1 MAKKEAQTTTQTSEN
16 KVEQLK
22 QKIDE
27 WVSEFNNGNKNFD
40 RFELYEGESLRLGLI
55 AYRDKQN
62 MTNVLISIHGKKP
75 TNSVSFPST
84 AINEIVKILELITKH
99 KELFEYVEKYQ
110 QKKERKVLLE

>member
-1 MAKKEAQTTTQTSEN
+1 MAKKETQQNEN

-27 WVSEFNNGNKNFD
+27 WVSEFTNNNKNFD
-40 RFELYEGESLRLGLI
+40 RFELYEGDSLNLGFI

-62 MTNVLISIHGKKP
+62 VTNVLISIHGKKP
-75 TNSVSFPST
+75 TNSVSFPSSS
-84 AINEIVKILELITKH
+84 IDEIQKILELITKY
-99 KELFEYVEKYQ
+99 KELFEYVGKYQ

>member
-1 MAKKEAQTTTQTSEN
+1 MTKKETQSTEN

>member
-1 MAKKEAQTTTQTSEN
+1 MTKKETQSTEN

-75 TNSVSFPST
+75 TNSVSFPSSSLS
-84 AINEIVKILELITKH
+84 EIEKILEIITKH
-99 KELFEYVEKYQ
+99 KELFEYIGKYQ